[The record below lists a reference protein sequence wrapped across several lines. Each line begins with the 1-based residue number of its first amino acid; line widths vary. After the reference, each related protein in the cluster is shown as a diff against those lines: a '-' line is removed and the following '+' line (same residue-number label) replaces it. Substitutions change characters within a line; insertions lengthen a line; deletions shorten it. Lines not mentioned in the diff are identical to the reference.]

1 MIKRIAY
8 TPRLGLSDHVCLM
21 YNLEV
26 YTPEL
31 KKLKPKFCYH
41 KGDYIAMNKYLKKI
55 DWAEKL
61 QGMNTEEAWL
71 YFSTEFSNAM
81 NTYIPREKRT
91 HQNDEKPMQRV

>member
-1 MIKRIAY
+1 
-8 TPRLGLSDHVCLM
+8 M

-55 DWAEKL
+55 DWADKL
-61 QGMNTEEAWL
+61 QDMNTEEAWL

-81 NTYIPREKRT
+81 NTYIPKSMPKTDKRRKIWMNRAAT
-91 HQNDEKPMQRV
+91 AKQKKKI